1 MLTKSKIA
9 LSLALVLGTA
19 TAATAAPK
27 HPVHRQQAAV
37 ERQVP
42 SAAYQSFGSAHRS
55 TWSEPLY
62 MHIQTDDFRRSIGG

>member
-9 LSLALVLGTA
+9 LSVALVLGTA

-27 HPVHRQQAAV
+27 HPVHRPQAAV
-37 ERQVP
+37 ERQAP
-42 SAAYQSFGSAHRS
+42 AGAYQSFGSAGR

-62 MHIQTDDFRRSIGG
+62 MHIQSDDFRRSIGG